1 MRNVPRQRRIHHGY
15 TLIELLIIITLLGIA
30 SAILIPHLKDL
41 KTLEVQAA
49 VRTIIADMSFAQSD
63 ALANQEL
70 RRMHFY
76 SDGRGYC
83 LIRVAAVDFNK
94 AFDYSDGAPLVDA
107 PEYIIDP
114 LGGAGILERYVMDFS
129 ADSRFRSVVIESAT
143 IDGMVLLPNGTDI
156 TYDELGGTVSAPNVP
171 GQGGI
176 IIVRSE
182 DDRYEILISPFTGKI
197 SVNHL
202 P

>member
-1 MRNVPRQRRIHHGY
+1 MRDVSRHRLIRKGY
-15 TLIELLIIITLLGIA
+15 TLIELIIIIALLGVA
-30 SAILIPHLKDL
+30 SAILIPHLTNL

-70 RRMHFY
+70 RRLHFY
-76 SDGRGYC
+76 PDGRGYC
-83 LIRVAAVDFNK
+83 LIRLEAADFNK
-94 AFDYSDGAPLVDA
+94 NFDYSDGAPAVDA
-107 PEYIIDP
+107 PEYLIDP
-114 LGGAGILERYVMDFS
+114 LGGAGLLERYVVDFR
-129 ADSRFRSVVIESAT
+129 ADTRYQSVSIESAT
-143 IDGMVLLPNGTDI
+143 IDGVVLLPDGTDI

-171 GQGGI
+171 GQGGTI
-176 IIVRSE
+176 VVRSE
-182 DDRYEILISPFTGKI
+182 DDRYEIQIAPFTGKI